1 MSVISIFAVLTCSV
15 LCFFILPPGITWKIA
30 IVMQIF
36 ATSSIFY
43 INDLKRKKIL
53 YSCNLT
59 IYGGIIHIPLF
70 WKKIAVS
77 CDVMIS
83 SNNGCL
89 GKLDG
94 FYAFDENLYKSQDYY
109 VCISGTQYNMVCE
122 LNWFMTA
129 YICNY

>member
-1 MSVISIFAVLTCSV
+1 
-15 LCFFILPPGITWKIA
+15 
-30 IVMQIF
+30 
-36 ATSSIFY
+36 
-43 INDLKRKKIL
+43 
-53 YSCNLT
+53 
-59 IYGGIIHIPLF
+59 
-70 WKKIAVS
+70 
-77 CDVMIS
+77 MIS

-129 YICNY
+129 YMQFFN